1 MTTIC
6 FVGAGSAEFT
16 RQLLRDLLS
25 YPDLGEL
32 NLVMHDNDP
41 RRLVLAEQLAKIA
54 VTHHGRQAQVRA
66 TSDRRAALSG
76 ADFVINTV
84 SIGGHLATLTDF
96 DVPERFGVRQTI
108 GDTLGVGGVFRGLRT
123 FGFLHDLA
131 RDMTEVCPQAWLLN
145 YTNPMAMNIGYL
157 SATGLERLGGVARS
171 RLKARSAASVAV

>member
-25 YPDLGEL
+25 YPDLGDL

-41 RRLVLAEQLAKIA
+41 RRLVLAEQLARIA
-54 VTHHGRQAQVRA
+54 VAHHGGQAHVRA

-84 SIGGHLATLTDF
+84 SIGGHQATLT
-96 DVPERFGVRQTI
+96 
-108 GDTLGVGGVFRGLRT
+108 
-123 FGFLHDLA
+123 A
-131 RDMTEVCPQAWLLN
+131 SEVS
-145 YTNPMAMNIGYL
+145 
-157 SATGLERLGGVARS
+157 SAACARS
-171 RLKARSAASVAV
+171 DSCTNWRAI